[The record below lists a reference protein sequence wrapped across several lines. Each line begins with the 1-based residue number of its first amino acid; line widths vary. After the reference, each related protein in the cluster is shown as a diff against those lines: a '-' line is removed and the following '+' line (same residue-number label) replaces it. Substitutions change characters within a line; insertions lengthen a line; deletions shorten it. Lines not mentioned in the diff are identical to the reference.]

1 MGVDHR
7 TRWCDIASG
16 GIPANSYL
24 LRGLSIENRSAV
36 MIQQTGFGYF
46 FKNLEYP
53 CPYWT
58 LRDTRLRVAE
68 EMLDCAMT

>member
-1 MGVDHR
+1 MIKN
-7 TRWCDIASG
+7 CI
-16 GIPANSYL
+16 L
-24 LRGLSIENRSAV
+24 LDLLVLFFVIVLRKIKKVNKTRSAV